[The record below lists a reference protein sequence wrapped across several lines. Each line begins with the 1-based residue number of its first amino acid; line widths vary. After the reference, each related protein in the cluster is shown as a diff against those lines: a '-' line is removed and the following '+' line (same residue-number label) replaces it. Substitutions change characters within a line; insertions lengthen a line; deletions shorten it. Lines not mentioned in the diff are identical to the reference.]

1 MRNTEM
7 ENKLNHRYIA
17 RLIVVATTPLFV
29 GSGDASLMTDSLVQ
43 KDHNGLPMIPGTSL
57 AGVLRHSIEDFT
69 GNKVDWKDIFGYQ
82 DGNDGLGSRLKVSSA
97 YFLKGD
103 KKVAEGITTNIDE
116 GLLNKLDS
124 LPTRQHV
131 RITDKGV
138 AADNGLFDNEVVYK
152 GAKFIFEIEL
162 KGLES
167 DRKNWE
173 KIIDEIKSPA
183 FRVGQG
189 TRNGY
194 GNLKV
199 TQIFNMR
206 YDLNDENDFNDYLE
220 FNPFFN
226 ASLDFDNVEESES
239 AAAYTL
245 QLQPDDFFIFSEG
258 FGDEDVDNKPVMEE
272 VMTYQ
277 YDKIE
282 FEEKTLIPASSVKG
296 AIAHRVC
303 FHYNK
308 NNDNPDYN
316 KSNPVFADKIKERDK
331 NGKLYFD
338 KYTGEENPAVARL
351 FGKKGRIEKN
361 KDTGQRGILILDD
374 LYFDD
379 IDNNKIF
386 NHVAIDRFTG
396 GAIDGAL
403 FSEKVSYKKDKQVT
417 LKIYLSD
424 SNIEEKIRE
433 ALENAL
439 TDICKGLLPLGG
451 MTTKGFG
458 MFTGKLLKGGIEIF
472 DYNKKIEV

>member
-1 MRNTEM
+1 MRITEM

-138 AADNGLFDNEVVYK
+138 AADHGLFDNEVVYK

-173 KIIDEIKSPA
+173 RIIDEIKSPA

-199 TQIFNMR
+199 THIFNMR
-206 YDLNDENDFNDYLE
+206 YDLNDENDFNDYLK
-220 FNPFFN
+220 FNPSFN
-226 ASLDFDNVEESES
+226 ASLDFKKFEESES
-239 AAAYTL
+239 TTAYTL

-272 VMTYQ
+272 VMTYRNG
-277 YDKIE
+277 KIE

-308 NNDNPDYN
+308 LTGKFANEIEV
-316 KSNPVFADKIKERDK
+316 KSFKHYI
-331 NGKLYFD
+331 
-338 KYTGEENPAVARL
+338 GEENEAVAKL
-351 FGKKGRIEKN
+351 FGKKGEVDKETNKN
-361 KDTGQRGILILDD
+361 AGQRGILIMDD
-374 LYFDD
+374 LYYDD
-379 IDNNKIF
+379 VCNDKIF
-386 NHVAIDRFTG
+386 NHIAIDRFTG

-403 FSEKVSYKKDKQVT
+403 FSEKVSYKKDKQIT
-417 LKIYLSD
+417 LKIHLSENNFND
-424 SNIEEKIRE
+424 KIKDALEE
-433 ALENAL
+433 ALI
-439 TDICKGLLPLGG
+439 DICKGILPLGG

-472 DYNKKIEV
+472 DYNEKIEV